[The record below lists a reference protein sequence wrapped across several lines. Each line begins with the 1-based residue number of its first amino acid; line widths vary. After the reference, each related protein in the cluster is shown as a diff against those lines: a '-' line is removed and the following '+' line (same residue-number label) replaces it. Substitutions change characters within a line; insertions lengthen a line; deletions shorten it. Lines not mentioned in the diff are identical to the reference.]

1 MIIHQFIKTHFIL
14 PLDYHL
20 TDPDIFQGGVDA
32 GVVDVVEE
40 CSDVFAEGLDD
51 VCCVNEE
58 QVCPQSDTSL

>member
-1 MIIHQFIKTHFIL
+1 ME
-14 PLDYHL
+14 
-20 TDPDIFQGGVDA
+20 
-32 GVVDVVEE
+32 VVEE